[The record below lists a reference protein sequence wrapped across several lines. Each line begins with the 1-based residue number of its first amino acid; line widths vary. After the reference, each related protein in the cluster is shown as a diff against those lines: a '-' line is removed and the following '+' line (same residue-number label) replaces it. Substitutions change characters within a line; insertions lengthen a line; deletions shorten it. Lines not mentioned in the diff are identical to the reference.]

1 VAKGGYDLGLA
12 GHAELAPMADQPTTL
27 AALIESQEEALGD
40 KHFLYTGGR
49 TISFHGSD
57 CP

>member
-40 KHFLYTGGR
+40 EHFL
-49 TISFHGSD
+49 
-57 CP
+57 